1 MASSRSRGCS
11 WRGEGEEDETPLR
24 NRTVGLS
31 EHLPDEKKASRL
43 EQGLWLLANYFSD
56 ARLAQG
62 LFDTE

>member
-31 EHLPDEKKASRL
+31 EPAGPKKASRL

-56 ARLAQG
+56 ARLAQE
-62 LFDTE
+62 LFDTK